1 MGPLIPHAPKGYGMK
16 IRVFVIFGATYSLLL
31 AALAGV
37 DNLIFGLLDWDATAD
52 GIDNLLGL
60 LFFVVAILLSMTKQV
75 HVMLGGAVDSCGFR
89 GALSENRWSLM
100 IGIVLITTV
109 INLAVT
115 LLSSAYLAEE
125 MVWPSPLR
133 TAVLSVVY
141 GILARVIIVESVERM
156 RYA

>member
-1 MGPLIPHAPKGYGMK
+1 MK
-16 IRVFVIFGATYSLLL
+16 FKVF
-31 AALAGV
+31 
-37 DNLIFGLLDWDATAD
+37 LIFGTTYLLLLSVLSGMDNIVFELIGWDPTAD

-60 LFFVVAILLSMTKQV
+60 LFFVVAILLSMNRQA
-75 HVMLGGAVDSCGFR
+75 HGLLGGTLDSCAFR
-89 GALSENRWSLM
+89 SVLSENRWSLM
-100 IGIVLITTV
+100 IGVVFITTIV
-109 INLAVT
+109 NLAVA
-115 LLSSAYLAEE
+115 LVSSSYMTEE

>member
-1 MGPLIPHAPKGYGMK
+1 MK
-16 IRVFVIFGATYSLLL
+16 IRVFIIFGATYSLLL

-60 LFFVVAILLSMTKQV
+60 LFFVVAILLSITRPV
-75 HVMLGGAVDSCGFR
+75 HGVLGGAMDPCAFHSI
-89 GALSENRWSLM
+89 LSEKRWSLM
-100 IGIVLITTV
+100 IGIVLITSIV
-109 INLAVT
+109 NLAVT
-115 LLSSAYLAEE
+115 LTSSASMTEE

-141 GILARVIIVESVERM
+141 GILARVIIVESAERM